1 VYICVPPKTKEQDIM
16 LRQLKYI
23 IKHKGGGGKEW
34 KIRPNRS
41 KKLCIKLERIFFWL
55 LLLCSFRVS
64 SHTALAN

>member
-1 VYICVPPKTKEQDIM
+1 VSICVPPKTKEQDIM

-41 KKLCIKLERIFFWL
+41 KKLCIKLERIFFL
-55 LLLCSFRVS
+55 VAAALFFSCFF
-64 SHTALAN
+64 SHCTG